1 MTKPKQLWATRSTE
15 KEGMEKKGTEKNELQ
30 QRVEQFMSGQD
41 VILDQHLFEFDI
53 QASKV
58 HAQGLQ
64 RIDILSQT
72 ELDQITASLDDLL
85 SHFKSGQFV
94 LDQKFEDGHS
104 AIEYFLT
111 EQLGDLGKKI
121 HTGRSRNDQVAVAT
135 RLYCKQA
142 LLDLKQT
149 CVRISQVC
157 LTQAEQHADSVMPG
171 YTHIQRAVVSSWGL
185 WFASF
190 AESFC
195 DNALLAE
202 QTLDWIDAN
211 PLGTAAGYGVNLALD
226 RDFTTEA
233 LGFSR
238 TQINPMYVQN
248 SRGKFELQVL
258 TAFKQAMLD
267 VRRLAWDLSLFTSA
281 EFNLVRLPDLFSTGS
296 SIMPNKRNPD
306 TVELMRA
313 QYAKLVGAYNE
324 IESLLSLPSG
334 YQRDL
339 QNTKAPLINGVTDAQ
354 LCLELVPELL
364 LGLDIC
370 HEQCAKA
377 IEPAMFATEKAIELA
392 KEGVPFRQ
400 AYQQLKDNYQ
410 ELAQRSPQQALHE
423 RVSPGAC
430 ANLKLSELAKRLE
443 NV

>member
-1 MTKPKQLWATRSTE
+1 MTKPKQLWATKNS
-15 KEGMEKKGTEKNELQ
+15 EKNELQ

-41 VILDQHLFEFDI
+41 VMLDHYLFEFDI

-72 ELDQITASLDDLL
+72 ELDQITASLDELL
-85 SHFKSGQFV
+85 SQFKSGKFV
-94 LDQKFEDGHS
+94 LDQSFEDGHS

-121 HTGRSRNDQVAVAT
+121 HTGRSRNDQVMVAT

-142 LLDLKQT
+142 LVELKQS
-149 CVRISQVC
+149 CIDIAKAC
-157 LTQAEQHADSVMPG
+157 LTQAEQNKNSVMPG

-195 DNALLAE
+195 DNALLVK

-211 PLGTAAGYGVNLALD
+211 PLGTAAGYGVNLQLD
-226 RDFTTEA
+226 RDYTTEA
-233 LGFSR
+233 LGFGR
-238 TQINPMYVQN
+238 MQINPMYAQN
-248 SRGKFELQVL
+248 SRGKFELQIL
-258 TAFKQAMLD
+258 MAFKQAMLD
-267 VRRLAWDLSLFTSA
+267 IRRLAWDLSLFTSA
-281 EFNLVRLPDLFSTGS
+281 EFNLVKLPDLFSTGS

-313 QYAKLVGAYNE
+313 QYAKLVGVFNE

-339 QNTKAPLINGVTDAQ
+339 QNTKAPLINGITEA
-354 LCLELVPELL
+354 LSCLALVPELL
-364 LGLDIC
+364 SGIDIC
-370 HEQCAKA
+370 HRNCEKA
-377 IEPAMFATEKAIELA
+377 IEPAMFATDKAVELA
-392 KEGVPFRQ
+392 REGVPFRQ

-410 ELAQRSPQQALHE
+410 DLASRSPNQSLEE

-430 ANLKLSELAKRLE
+430 ANLMLSEMANRLE
-443 NV
+443 KV

>member
-1 MTKPKQLWATRSTE
+1 MTKPKQLWATKNS
-15 KEGMEKKGTEKNELQ
+15 EKNELQ

-41 VILDQHLFEFDI
+41 VMLDHYLFEFDI

-72 ELDQITASLDDLL
+72 ELDQITASLDELL
-85 SHFKSGQFV
+85 SQFKSGKFV
-94 LDQKFEDGHS
+94 LDQSFEDGHS

-121 HTGRSRNDQVAVAT
+121 HTGRSRNDQVMVAT

-142 LLDLKQT
+142 LVELKQS
-149 CVRISQVC
+149 CIDIAKAC
-157 LTQAEQHADSVMPG
+157 LTQAEQNNNSVMPG

-195 DNALLAE
+195 DNALLVK

-211 PLGTAAGYGVNLALD
+211 PLGTAAGYGVNLQLD
-226 RDFTTEA
+226 RDYTTEA
-233 LGFSR
+233 LGFGR
-238 TQINPMYVQN
+238 MQINPMYAQN
-248 SRGKFELQVL
+248 SRGKFELQIL
-258 TAFKQAMLD
+258 MAFKQAMLD
-267 VRRLAWDLSLFTSA
+267 IRRLAWDLSLFTSA
-281 EFNLVRLPDLFSTGS
+281 EFNLVKLPDLFSTGS

-313 QYAKLVGAYNE
+313 QYAKLVGVFNE

-339 QNTKAPLINGVTDAQ
+339 QNTKAPLINGITEA
-354 LCLELVPELL
+354 LSCLALVPELL
-364 LGLDIC
+364 SGIDIC
-370 HEQCAKA
+370 HRNCEKA
-377 IEPAMFATEKAIELA
+377 IEPAMFATDKAVELA
-392 KEGVPFRQ
+392 REGVPFRQ

-410 ELAQRSPQQALHE
+410 DLASRSPNQSLEE

-430 ANLKLSELAKRLE
+430 ANLMLSEMANRLE
-443 NV
+443 KV

>member
-1 MTKPKQLWATRSTE
+1 MTKPKQLWATKDNE
-15 KEGMEKKGTEKNELQ
+15 KSELQ

-41 VILDQHLFEFDI
+41 VILDQHLFQFDI

-64 RIDILSQT
+64 RIAILTQT
-72 ELDQITASLDDLL
+72 ELNQITASLDELL
-85 SHFKSGQFV
+85 SQFENGQFV
-94 LDQKFEDGHS
+94 LDQTFEDGHS

-135 RLYCKQA
+135 RLYCKKA
-142 LLDLKQT
+142 LLDLKQV

-195 DNALLAE
+195 DNAQLAQ

-226 RDFTTEA
+226 RDYTTEA
-233 LGFSR
+233 LGFAR
-238 TQINPMYVQN
+238 MQINPMYVQN

-258 TAFKQAMLD
+258 MAFKQAMLD

-281 EFNLVRLPDLFSTGS
+281 EFNLVKLSDLFSTGS

-339 QNTKAPLINGVTDAQ
+339 QNTKAPLINGITES
-354 LCLELVPELL
+354 LSCLVLVPELL
-364 LGLDIC
+364 SGIDIC
-370 HEQCAKA
+370 HTNCEKA
-377 IEPAMFATEKAIELA
+377 IEPAMFATDKAVELA
-392 KEGVPFRQ
+392 REGVPFRQ

-410 ELAQRSPQQALHE
+410 DLASRSSSQSLQE
-423 RVSPGAC
+423 RVSAGAC
-430 ANLKLSELAKRLE
+430 ANLKLSEMAERLE
-443 NV
+443 NA

>member
-1 MTKPKQLWATRSTE
+1 
-15 KEGMEKKGTEKNELQ
+15 
-30 QRVEQFMSGQD
+30 MSGQD
-41 VILDQHLFEFDI
+41 VMLDHYLFEFDI

-72 ELDQITASLDDLL
+72 ELDQITASLDELL
-85 SHFKSGQFV
+85 SQFKSGKFV
-94 LDQKFEDGHS
+94 LDQSFEDGHS

-121 HTGRSRNDQVAVAT
+121 HTGRSRNDQVMVAT

-142 LLDLKQT
+142 LVELKQS
-149 CVRISQVC
+149 CIDIAKAC
-157 LTQAEQHADSVMPG
+157 LTQAEQNKNSVMPG

-195 DNALLAE
+195 DNALLVQ

-211 PLGTAAGYGVNLALD
+211 PLGTAAGYGVNLQLD
-226 RDFTTEA
+226 RDYTTEA
-233 LGFSR
+233 LGFGR
-238 TQINPMYVQN
+238 MQINPMYVQN
-248 SRGKFELQVL
+248 SRGKFELQIL
-258 TAFKQAMLD
+258 MAFKQAMLD
-267 VRRLAWDLSLFTSA
+267 IRRLAWDLSLFTSA
-281 EFNLVRLPDLFSTGS
+281 EFNLVKLPDLFSTGS

-313 QYAKLVGAYNE
+313 QYAKLVGVFNE

-339 QNTKAPLINGVTDAQ
+339 QNTKAPLINGITEA
-354 LCLELVPELL
+354 LSCLALVPELL
-364 LGLDIC
+364 SGIDIC
-370 HEQCAKA
+370 HRNCEKA
-377 IEPAMFATEKAIELA
+377 IEPAMFATDKAVELA
-392 KEGVPFRQ
+392 REGVPFRQ

-410 ELAQRSPQQALHE
+410 DLASRSPNQSLEE

-430 ANLKLSELAKRLE
+430 ANLKLSEMANRLE

>member
-1 MTKPKQLWATRSTE
+1 MTKLQQLWAT
-15 KEGMEKKGTEKNELQ
+15 KGAEQNELQ
-30 QRVEQFMSGQD
+30 QRVDQFMSGQD
-41 VILDQHLFEFDI
+41 VILDQHLFQFDI

-64 RIDILSQT
+64 RIGILTQA
-72 ELDQITASLDDLL
+72 ELDQISATLDDLL
-85 SHFKSGQFV
+85 SQFGKGQFV
-94 LDQKFEDGHS
+94 LDQTFEDGHS

-111 EQLGDLGKKI
+111 EQLGNLGKKI

-135 RLYCKQA
+135 RLYCKRA
-142 LLDLKQT
+142 LLELKQV
-149 CVRISQVC
+149 CVSISQVC
-157 LTQAEQHADSVMPG
+157 LTQAEQYSESVMPG

-195 DNALLAE
+195 DNAQLAQ

-226 RDFTTEA
+226 RDYTTEA
-233 LGFSR
+233 LGFAR
-238 TQINPMYVQN
+238 MQINPMYVQN

-339 QNTKAPLINGVTDAQ
+339 QNTKAPLINGVTDTQ

-370 HEQCAKA
+370 HKQCEKA
-377 IEPAMFATEKAIELA
+377 IEPAMFATDKAIELA
-392 KEGVPFRQ
+392 REGVPFRQ

-410 ELAQRSPQQALHE
+410 ELAQRSAKQALHD
-423 RVSPGAC
+423 RVSSGAC
-430 ANLKLSELAKRLE
+430 ANLKLSELAHRLE

>member
-1 MTKPKQLWATRSTE
+1 MTKPKQLWATKS
-15 KEGMEKKGTEKNELQ
+15 TEKNELQ
-30 QRVEQFMSGQD
+30 ERVEQFMSGQD
-41 VILDQHLFEFDI
+41 VILDQNLFAFDI
-53 QASKV
+53 EASKV
-58 HAQGLQ
+58 HAQGLH
-64 RIDILSQT
+64 RIDILSQA

-85 SHFKSGQFV
+85 SRFKSGQFI

-104 AIEYFLT
+104 AIEYVLT
-111 EQLGDLGKKI
+111 EQLGELGKKI

-142 LLDLKQT
+142 LLELKKT

-157 LTQAEQHADSVMPG
+157 LTQAEKHAASVMPG

-195 DNALLAE
+195 DNAQLAQ
-202 QTLDWIDAN
+202 QTLDWIDSN

-226 RDFTTEA
+226 RDYTTEV
-233 LGFSR
+233 LGFAR
-238 TQINPMYVQN
+238 MQINPMYVQN

-267 VRRLAWDLSLFTSA
+267 VRRMAWDLSLFTSA
-281 EFNLVRLPDLFSTGS
+281 EFNFVKLPEVFITGS
-296 SIMPNKRNPD
+296 SIMPNKHNPD
-306 TVELMRA
+306 AVELMRA

-339 QNTKAPLINGVTDAQ
+339 QNTKAPLINGVIDAQ
-354 LCLELVPELL
+354 ACLELVPDLV
-364 LGLDIC
+364 LGIDIC
-370 HEQCAKA
+370 HEQCEAA
-377 IEPAMFATEKAIELA
+377 IEPAMYATDKAIELA
-392 KEGVPFRQ
+392 REGVPFRQ

-410 ELAQRSPQQALHE
+410 DLAQRTPHQALLD
-423 RVSPGAC
+423 RVSAGAC
-430 ANLKLSELAKRLE
+430 GNLKLSELAERLE
-443 NV
+443 KV

>member
-1 MTKPKQLWATRSTE
+1 MTKPPISKKVLSDKLWSTVQSSD
-15 KEGMEKKGTEKNELQ
+15 KTAIQKK
-30 QRVEQFMSGQD
+30 VEQFMSGED
-41 VILDQHLFEFDI
+41 VLLDQHLFAFDI

-64 RIDILSQT
+64 RIDILSHA
-72 ELDQITASLDDLL
+72 ELEQITVSLDDLL
-85 SHFKSGQFV
+85 YQFKKGLFV
-94 LDQKFEDGHS
+94 LDQSFEDGHS

-142 LLDLKQT
+142 LLDLKQIN
-149 CVRISQVC
+149 VQIAQVC
-157 LTQAEQHADSVMPG
+157 LTQAEQHKDSIMPG

-195 DNALLAE
+195 DNSQLAQ

-211 PLGTAAGYGVNLALD
+211 PLGTAAGYGVNLELD

-233 LGFSR
+233 LGFAR
-238 TQINPMYVQN
+238 MQVNPMYVQN

-258 TAFKQAMLD
+258 MAFKQAMLD
-267 VRRLAWDLSLFTSA
+267 IRRLAWDLSLFTSA
-281 EFNLVRLPDLFSTGS
+281 EFNLVKLPDLFSTGS

-313 QYAKLVGAYNE
+313 HYAKLVGVYNE

-339 QNTKAPLINGVTDAQ
+339 QNTKAPLINGITESL
-354 LCLELVPELL
+354 LCLALVPELL
-364 LGLDIC
+364 SGVDIC
-370 HEQCAKA
+370 HANCEKA
-377 IEPAMFATEKAIELA
+377 IEPAMFATDKAIELA
-392 KEGVPFRQ
+392 REGVPFRQ

-410 ELAQRSPQQALHE
+410 DLAQRSPLQALRD

-430 ANLKLSELAKRLE
+430 ANLKLSEMADRLE

>member
-1 MTKPKQLWATRSTE
+1 MTKPKQLWATKNS
-15 KEGMEKKGTEKNELQ
+15 EKNELQ

-41 VILDQHLFEFDI
+41 VMLDHYLFEFDI

-72 ELDQITASLDDLL
+72 ELDQITASLDELL
-85 SHFKSGQFV
+85 SQFKSGKFV
-94 LDQKFEDGHS
+94 LDQSFEDGHS

-121 HTGRSRNDQVAVAT
+121 HTGRSRNDQVMVAT

-142 LLDLKQT
+142 LVELKQS
-149 CVRISQVC
+149 CIDIAKAC
-157 LTQAEQHADSVMPG
+157 LTQAEQNKNSVMPG

-195 DNALLAE
+195 DNALLVQ

-211 PLGTAAGYGVNLALD
+211 PLGTAAGYGVNLQLD
-226 RDFTTEA
+226 RDYTTEA
-233 LGFSR
+233 LGFGR
-238 TQINPMYVQN
+238 MQINPMYVQN
-248 SRGKFELQVL
+248 SRGKFELQIL
-258 TAFKQAMLD
+258 MAFKQAMLD
-267 VRRLAWDLSLFTSA
+267 IRRLAWDLSLFTSA
-281 EFNLVRLPDLFSTGS
+281 EFNLVKLPDLFSTGS

-313 QYAKLVGAYNE
+313 QYAKLVGVFNE

-339 QNTKAPLINGVTDAQ
+339 QNTKAPLINGITEA
-354 LCLELVPELL
+354 LSCLALVPELL
-364 LGLDIC
+364 SGIDIC
-370 HEQCAKA
+370 HRNCEKA
-377 IEPAMFATEKAIELA
+377 IEPAMFATDKAVELA
-392 KEGVPFRQ
+392 REGVPFRQ

-410 ELAQRSPQQALHE
+410 DLASRSPNQSLEE

-430 ANLKLSELAKRLE
+430 ANLKLSEMANRLE